1 MVLCPQHHRR
11 VSSCYRYATDAAAAG
26 ITVVTSRMS
35 PGLRFADRAEAE
47 AVAAAWAALAH
58 GRRAGDEGRQAT
70 SISLSRTRVREYYF
84 AVDFGWRAATLDHF
98 FAAAGRSTFSALAHV
113 SVAGE
118 GNEGSEA
125 EAACGDTFTM
135 RMLLRSEHTSGDEEE
150 AAAAAG
156 EQGDARYWLGF
167 KLVGAKSAGSVYETE
182 VHPPSPPHAHVRTH
196 TARRRAPASHILCR
210 GVSLCNFR
218 RRTLGLHRRRAR
230 GGARRPPKQIQAAQR
245 REALLHSSPCEQVRV
260 ALPEPRGRAE
270 PAQLVEYDQPL
281 DVRHPLLAALRRTQR
296 VRALVRMRCVGPT
309 WVH

>member
-58 GRRAGDEGRQAT
+58 GRRAGDEGRHAT

-118 GNEGSEA
+118 GIDMPCAQPRAGRLVAGEEALAGCGHGVGSGLQGRLLRVGEPGCCHGCAGLLVVKRCGSRA
-125 EAACGDTFTM
+125 EA
-135 RMLLRSEHTSGDEEE
+135 
-150 AAAAAG
+150 
-156 EQGDARYWLGF
+156 
-167 KLVGAKSAGSVYETE
+167 
-182 VHPPSPPHAHVRTH
+182 
-196 TARRRAPASHILCR
+196 
-210 GVSLCNFR
+210 
-218 RRTLGLHRRRAR
+218 
-230 GGARRPPKQIQAAQR
+230 
-245 REALLHSSPCEQVRV
+245 
-260 ALPEPRGRAE
+260 
-270 PAQLVEYDQPL
+270 
-281 DVRHPLLAALRRTQR
+281 DV
-296 VRALVRMRCVGPT
+296 
-309 WVH
+309 